1 MKRFIWLVS
10 VLCILTLPRTVYSG
24 DNRFSDL
31 LPLTAFQL
39 SQMLRVFI
47 EGTLPRYLL
56 NLKQVRVWS
65 FNRDHYS
72 SDGRVD
78 EQTVDG
84 VLTVTASF
92 RTPLLDVDVGPQ
104 PQSLKSYAVSA
115 IINASF
121 LSILPL
127 LTEYFRVHFNP
138 DKNYYLGRANIERS
152 QGSAADADPD
162 DSGDEFDQ
170 NPDLSNDEGE
180 AAAAEI
186 DNGARAIRR
195 KCGCFEC
202 SNTVCDPVF
211 ESPQYWHAHLLSDRE
226 QGTITYEATF
236 YYSGFLKP
244 VSIAESCGEPGS
256 KQKDRDEWQSEEDDE
271 ALITQTRQCID
282 LYDEG
287 LDKGLSKHLFSNSD
301 PSCQEICRP
310 FLIHDSQ

>member
-1 MKRFIWLVS
+1 MKRFIRLVT
-10 VLCILTLPRTVYSG
+10 ILGIMVLPRIGYSG
-24 DNRFSDL
+24 DDRYDAL

-47 EGTLPRYLL
+47 EETLPRYLL
-56 NLKQVRVWS
+56 NLKEVRVWS

-72 SDGRVD
+72 SDGGLD

-84 VLTVTASF
+84 VMVVTASF
-92 RTPLLDVDVGPQ
+92 HTPLLDVDVGPQ

-152 QGSAADADPD
+152 QGAAADSSPD
-162 DSGDEFDQ
+162 DSGDEFDV
-170 NPDLSNDEGE
+170 NPGFSNDEGE
-180 AAAAEI
+180 AAAAAAEI
-186 DNGARAIRR
+186 DNRARAMRP

-202 SNTVCDPVF
+202 SNTDCDPVF
-211 ESPQYWHAHLLSDRE
+211 ESPQYWKAHLLSNRE
-226 QGTITYEATF
+226 QGIITYEATL
-236 YYSGFLKP
+236 YYSGFLDP
-244 VSIAESCGEPGS
+244 ASIAESCGEPGS
-256 KQKDRDEWQSEEDDE
+256 EQKDGDEWQSEEEDE

-282 LYDEG
+282 LYNEG
-287 LDKGLSKHLFSNSD
+287 LDKGLSKHLFSDSD
-301 PSCQEICRP
+301 P
-310 FLIHDSQ
+310 